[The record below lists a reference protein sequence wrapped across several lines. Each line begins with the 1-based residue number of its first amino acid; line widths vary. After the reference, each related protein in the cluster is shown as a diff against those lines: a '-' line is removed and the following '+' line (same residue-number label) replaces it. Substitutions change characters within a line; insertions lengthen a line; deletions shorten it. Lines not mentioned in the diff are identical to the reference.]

1 MKAASKVKAAA
12 GAAPDTE
19 AAEKVTIPP
28 TFTARIN
35 HMAQIKGKAFAATWR
50 ESTLAALQKLADEG
64 ASIEQI
70 SAELA
75 SINGAAP
82 DAVSGPLAGAEV

>member
-1 MKAASKVKAAA
+1 MKATSKAKAAA

-35 HMAQIKGKAFAATWR
+35 HMAQIKGKAFAAAWR
-50 ESTLAALQKLADEG
+50 ESTSGALQKLANEG

-70 SAELA
+70 SAALA
-75 SINGAAP
+75 SIDAAP
-82 DAVSGPLAGAEV
+82 AKEIQ